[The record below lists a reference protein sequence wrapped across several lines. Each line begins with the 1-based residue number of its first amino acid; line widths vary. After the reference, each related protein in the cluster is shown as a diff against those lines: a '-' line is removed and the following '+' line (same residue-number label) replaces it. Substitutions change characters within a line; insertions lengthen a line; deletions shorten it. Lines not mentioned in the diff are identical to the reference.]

1 MEELMEI
8 PMQEPPVGA
17 PFAVVVDAT
26 VRADVWVSAS
36 ARSDATVEVRPRART
51 RGLDVRAAEQA
62 VVERGDGRL
71 RVMLRPLR
79 PYSWFSDGGAV
90 DVVIEVPIG
99 ADVEVTSGM
108 GALHCQG
115 ELGAVALRTGMG
127 PIHAEH
133 CASLRAKSGMGEVDV
148 ERVAGHAEIT
158 TGSGKIRIGEIGGD
172 AVVRSGDGDTLIG
185 EVTGEL
191 RAKAANGTIEVDR
204 AGSSVTAKSAN
215 GGIRIG
221 EVVRG
226 SISVRTAAGSLE
238 VGVVDG
244 TSAWLD
250 LKTAYGRVSHEMQP
264 AEAPQGG
271 VETVEVRARSSY
283 GDITVRRIA
292 DPARQEAA

>member
-1 MEELMEI
+1 MET
-8 PMQEPPVGA
+8 PMQEPPVDATG
-17 PFAVVVDAT
+17 VVVDAT
-26 VRADVWVSAS
+26 VCADVWVIASAS
-36 ARSDATVEVRPRART
+36 SDATVEVRPRTRS

-90 DVVIEVPIG
+90 DIVIEVPIG
-99 ADVEVTSGM
+99 GDVEVTSGM
-108 GALHCQG
+108 GALRCRG

-133 CASLRAKSGMGEVDV
+133 CASLRAKTGMGEVSV
-148 ERVAGHAEIT
+148 ERVTGHAEIT
-158 TGSGKIRIGEIGGD
+158 TGSGKIRIGEVDGD

-185 EVTGEL
+185 EVTGDL
-191 RAKAANGTIEVDR
+191 QIKAANGAIEVER
-204 AGSSVTAKSAN
+204 AGSSVTATSAN

-221 EVVRG
+221 EVARG

-250 LKTAYGRVSHEMQP
+250 LKTTYGRVNHELDP

-271 VETVEVRARSSY
+271 ADAIEVRARSAY
-283 GDITVRRIA
+283 GDITVRRA
-292 DPARQEAA
+292 ARPAGQEAA